1 MAFLK
6 IRDMEEADLI
16 ALRVLYNDVR
26 SKEFNWEKQ
35 EQISEMDFDR
45 DTNGER
51 VLVLDE
57 MGEVLGFVGIYE
69 PENFIHH
76 LYVNQ
81 NARGAGVGRQLL
93 QAALATS
100 HDAFTLKCVAE
111 NEKAF
116 LFYKKM
122 GFKKVSEGFS
132 EDGRYFVLE
141 GRF

>member
-6 IRDMEEADLI
+6 IREMENADLT
-16 ALRVLYNDVR
+16 ALRALYNEVR
-26 SKEFNWEKQ
+26 TKEFDWEKE
-35 EQISEMDFDR
+35 EQISERDFDR
-45 DTNGER
+45 DTDGER
-51 VLVLDE
+51 VLVLE
-57 MGEVLGFVGIYE
+57 QSGEVLGFVGIYE

-76 LYVNQ
+76 LYVSQ
-81 NARGAGVGRQLL
+81 NARGAGVGRQLI

-111 NEKAF
+111 NKKAL
-116 LFYKKM
+116 LFYEKL
-122 GFKKVSEGFS
+122 GFKKVSEGIS

>member
-6 IRDMEEADLI
+6 IREMENADLT
-16 ALRVLYNDVR
+16 ALRALYNEVR
-26 SKEFNWEKQ
+26 TKEFDWEKE
-35 EQISEMDFDR
+35 EQISERDFDR
-45 DTNGER
+45 DTDGER
-51 VLVLDE
+51 VLVLE
-57 MGEVLGFVGIYE
+57 QSGEVLGFVGIYE

-76 LYVNQ
+76 LYVSQ
-81 NARGAGVGRQLL
+81 NARGAGVGRQLI

-111 NEKAF
+111 NKNAL
-116 LFYKKM
+116 LFYEKL
-122 GFKKVSEGFS
+122 GFKKVSEGIS